1 MYRNWRHATGNFR
14 VHEESDCH
22 KGYVYQLSPPKT
34 FCYVDES
41 FDKTLICETARN
53 RQIFL
58 TILRNIQFLSG
69 QGLALQ
75 ESNNEGN
82 FEQLMKLSAK
92 VDPRITSWMEKKREK
107 YLHHDTQNVIIR
119 LMVFMILKD
128 MAKSIND
135 SIFYSI
141 MADEVTDCSNQEQF
155 LICFIWVD
163 KDFNTHENFIG
174 IYDVNNIK
182 ADSLVTVT
190 KDVLIRLNIPLSN
203 ARGQCYDGA
212 KNMCGIKN
220 GVSNKIISENTKA
233 FLTRCFGHALNL
245 AVGDMVKNVR
255 FLKDNMGTTYEISSL
270 IKNLPKEMQCYRKFE
285 KIYR

>member
-1 MYRNWRHATGNFR
+1 
-14 VHEESDCH
+14 
-22 KGYVYQLSPPKT
+22 
-34 FCYVDES
+34 
-41 FDKTLICETARN
+41 
-53 RQIFL
+53 
-58 TILRNIQFLSG
+58 
-69 QGLALQ
+69 
-75 ESNNEGN
+75 
-82 FEQLMKLSAK
+82 MKLSAK

-141 MADEVTDCSNQEQF
+141 MADEVRDCSNQEQF

-182 ADSLVTVT
+182 ADSLVTVI

-245 AVGDMVKNVR
+245 AVGDMVKNAR
-255 FLKDNMGTTYEISSL
+255 FLKDSMDTTYDISNL
-270 IKNLPKEMQCYRKFE
+270 IKKSPKRDAMLQKIRKDISLEYSGFRVLC
-285 KIYR
+285 KG